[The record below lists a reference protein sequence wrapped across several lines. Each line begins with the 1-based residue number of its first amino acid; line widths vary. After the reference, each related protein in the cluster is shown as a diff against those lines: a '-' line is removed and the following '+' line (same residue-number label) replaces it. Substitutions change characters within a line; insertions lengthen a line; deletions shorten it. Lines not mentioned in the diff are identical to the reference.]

1 MISILKGH
9 FKKNI
14 YNSPISKNRYIEL
27 LEKHPKGFYINDGRK
42 ITHCDINTDYKQF
55 DIKIDFINSMKIFGL
70 ILGVFYFFV
79 FKNKV
84 QKVVKVNSVDTEQYL
99 KDLAKRVE
107 VVVDKKKPTPKKR
120 GRPSKTASA

>member
-1 MISILKGH
+1 MISILKGRS
-9 FKKNI
+9 KKNI

-27 LEKHPKGFYINDGRK
+27 LEKHPKGFYINDGK
-42 ITHCDINTDYKQF
+42 NISHCDINTDYKKF

-79 FKNKV
+79 FKSKV
-84 QKVVKVNSVDTEQYL
+84 QRVVKVNSVDTEQYL

-107 VVVDKKKPTPKKR
+107 VVMDKKPTPKKR
-120 GRPSKTASA
+120 GRPSKTVNA